1 LTSFVAVTAAEEGL
15 RSKQT
20 LFSDPSASRAR
31 PRSCMEASSSKTQ
44 EVKELRTF
52 PPESK
57 RKGPPKEEKTRTKAE
72 ERKRGQGQLF
82 FKLVFVCFGLYR
94 LVRPMDGVWPWSV
107 SSENEDSQ

>member
-1 LTSFVAVTAAEEGL
+1 
-15 RSKQT
+15 
-20 LFSDPSASRAR
+20 
-31 PRSCMEASSSKTQ
+31 MEASSSKTQ

-57 RKGPPKEEKTRTKAE
+57 RKGPPKEEKPRTKAE
-72 ERKRGQGQLF
+72 ERKRGQGLLLFQL
-82 FKLVFVCFGLYR
+82 VCVCFGVYR